1 MRNVAGMRP
10 PHGSGGS
17 GCGWRPGCA
26 KGPLAHGFAGD
37 QRWTLGRIKTLIG
50 KLFHVGS
57 TVEGTWKLVRRH
69 GWSCQVPVRQAVE
82 RGDATVAVWKDQVR
96 PGIKAPCDLGAF
108 ICFEDE
114 AGQKLNPPGDA
125 PGPGAG
131 AALW

>member
-1 MRNVAGMRP
+1 
-10 PHGSGGS
+10 
-17 GCGWRPGCA
+17 
-26 KGPLAHGFAGD
+26 
-37 QRWTLGRIKTLIG
+37 
-50 KLFHVGS
+50 
-57 TVEGTWKLVRRH
+57 VRRH

-108 ICFEDE
+108 VCFEDE